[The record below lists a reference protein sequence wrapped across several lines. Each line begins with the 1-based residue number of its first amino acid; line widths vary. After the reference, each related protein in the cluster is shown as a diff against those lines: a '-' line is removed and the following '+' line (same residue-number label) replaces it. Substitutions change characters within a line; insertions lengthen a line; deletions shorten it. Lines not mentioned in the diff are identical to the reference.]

1 MQTKT
6 DIKTVKSLK
15 DIRDLYDR
23 IKALQSDSK
32 PLSLSLPSRN
42 NTLDLLNSPVDK
54 TIAISK
60 STDVK
65 TNPHISPFNLSRIKG

>member
-32 PLSLSLPSRN
+32 PLQFSLPSRN
-42 NTLDLLNSPVDK
+42 DIMNTPDTIVDK
-54 TIAISK
+54 TIATSK
-60 STDVK
+60 PTDVK
-65 TNPHISPFNLSRIKG
+65 TNPHISPFNLSKVRS